1 MKVDVNMNVS
11 ALSAFVIVFYH
22 CRFGLVCCHFDG
34 RYDHSVTHS
43 LLLLV
48 LLVILVCVTLHCS
61 LDIAPRHMAL

>member
-1 MKVDVNMNVS
+1 MNVG

>member
-1 MKVDVNMNVS
+1 MNVS

-43 LLLLV
+43 LLLLLP
-48 LLVILVCVTLHCS
+48 LLLLLLLMLVCVTLHCS

>member
-1 MKVDVNMNVS
+1 MLVLCLLLLLYS
-11 ALSAFVIVFYH
+11 TIVGLVW
-22 CRFGLVCCHFDG
+22 FGLVCCHFDG